1 MADPI
6 EPGDEVAIKPA
17 LRKDFEQVYG
27 PLPDALLVEMID
39 DSRPRKCLIL
49 AGNENAMKILAYASD
64 CTRVRTRAQREQG
77 KTKIQKDCQTCSGI
91 GLAEGL
97 HRSCLDCKGVGKVW
111 VAEG

>member
-17 LRKDFEQVYG
+17 QRKDFEQIYG

-49 AGNENAMKILAYASD
+49 KGRENSSLVLAYASD
-64 CTRVRTRAQREQG
+64 CIRVRTRAQREAG
-77 KTKIQKDCQTCSGI
+77 KKQKVQKTCQFCGGI
-91 GLAEGL
+91 GLTEYS
-97 HRSCLDCKGVGKVW
+97 SCPDCKGTGKVW